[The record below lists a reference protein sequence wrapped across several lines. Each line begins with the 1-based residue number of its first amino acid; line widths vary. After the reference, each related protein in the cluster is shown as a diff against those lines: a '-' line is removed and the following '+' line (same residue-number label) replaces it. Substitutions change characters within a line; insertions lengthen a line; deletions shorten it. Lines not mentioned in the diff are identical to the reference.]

1 MIPGCYNK
9 QRPDGTCLAGT
20 HLCLQ
25 ADRRGWKR
33 TEKNQL
39 STLRKVFCICC
50 VLVRSENYTVPIT
63 VLRVQSIKQRRG
75 KNGNYERMSA
85 PSQKN
90 KTKLHADWRPPH
102 VEGAICKNYSPVKF
116 ILETHSGQQGHYLE
130 CVPACPHALCPLHLL
145 HMTRVFHMAWQDEL
159 LKILTS

>member
-50 VLVRSENYTVPIT
+50 VLLRPGICTLPIT
-63 VLRVQSIKQRRG
+63 VLRVQSIRQRRG

-85 PSQKN
+85 PNQK
-90 KTKLHADWRPPH
+90 KPYTPTEDLHMLRVQFARIIHLSNSYFKHTVGSRD
-102 VEGAICKNYSPVKF
+102 ITYSV
-116 ILETHSGQQGHYLE
+116 YL
-130 CVPACPHALCPLHLL
+130 PACTLLFALIAH
-145 HMTRVFHMAWQDEL
+145 D
-159 LKILTS
+159 